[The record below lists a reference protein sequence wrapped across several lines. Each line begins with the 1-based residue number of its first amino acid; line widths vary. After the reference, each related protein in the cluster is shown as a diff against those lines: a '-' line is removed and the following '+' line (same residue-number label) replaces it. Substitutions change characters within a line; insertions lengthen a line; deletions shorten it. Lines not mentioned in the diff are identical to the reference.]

1 MTRLTFDA
9 AVEPNAVWSPDRT
22 RLAFAS
28 SRTGVYNLYAKASN
42 GSGARPGWWTRRT
55 TR

>member
-9 AVEPNAVWSPDRT
+9 ATDSDAVWSPDGT

-28 SRTGVYNLYAKASN
+28 NRTGLFNL
-42 GSGARPGWWTRRT
+42 
-55 TR
+55 